1 MQIFLNGV
9 FTVPGANFPPD
20 VHEDDLGEVTHGVA
34 QHREGAQP
42 VEELDA
48 PEVALAEITF
58 RVQPAAPRHLIEDGI
73 LEDGAEGFPPRLLR
87 QRRQQRAVHLLFDA
101 VHRVLQVFL
110 RYLFSHIFQRQHD
123 GADIGQVV
131 GSRQVSEEPIP
142 VAVIQPPDVGIGR
155 AAHGMGV
162 RDVKDIAQPLW
173 LGGVVDEGDALRAAI
188 HPPSDLLIPRIQR
201 GAGRGFRPLGVNQ
214 QLLQEAVA
222 VHPRSDVHEAHPVL
236 RGTADRPGL
245 GIGQVADI
253 VQFRQSDHFLVAP
266 ARGVLNRRSP
276 RRCRRTPCPR
286 RHRRSPRAW
295 ACTP

>member
-9 FTVPGANFPPD
+9 FPVPRAYFPSN
-20 VHEDDLGEVTHGVA
+20 VHEDDLGEVAHGVA

-48 PEVALAEITF
+48 PEVALMEIAF
-58 RVQPAAPRHLIEDGI
+58 RIQPAAPRHLVEDGI
-73 LEDGAEGFPPRLLR
+73 PENGAEGLPPCLLR
-87 QRRQQRAVHLLFDA
+87 QRHQQRAIHLLFDA
-101 VHRVLQVFL
+101 VHRILQVFV
-110 RYLFSHIFQRQHD
+110 RHLFGHVFQCQHD
-123 GADIGQVV
+123 RADVWQVV
-131 GSRQVSEEPIP
+131 GAGQVGEEPIP
-142 VAVIQPPDVGIGR
+142 VPIIQPPDVGIGR
-155 AAHGMGV
+155 TAHSMGV

-173 LGGVVDEGDALRAAI
+173 LGGVVDEGDALRAAVD
-188 HPPSDLLIPRIQR
+188 PAPDLLIPRIQR
-201 GAGRGFRPLGVNQ
+201 GAGRGFGPLGVDQ

-222 VHPRSDVHEAHPVL
+222 VHPRSGVHEAHPVL
-236 RGTADRPGL
+236 RGTADRTGF